1 MKTAVII
8 SGDARTFKD
17 CYPSLDACILSQN
30 DCDVFLHLYEDENTE
45 EVLKTYKPQQFI
57 VEKKGDVSFPVPSAC
72 ETNKPPEVN
81 AFGVMCQWRNVQIAF
96 GMVCDEYDCVLKTRY
111 DIKYTNPL
119 KVSEFDMNKLNVP
132 VGGDWR
138 GGLFDMVAFGSHKIM
153 SHYCSLFD
161 KIGHYCES
169 GVPCHSEILNRVH
182 VSPFIPV
189 NRFEYTVLLRRQ
201 FDKGYI
207 EDRVFT
213 LR

>member
-111 DIKYTNPL
+111 DIKYTDGDYDARRCMATTTTTMFVKMMIL
-119 KVSEFDMNKLNVP
+119 VSYDAVM
-132 VGGDWR
+132 
-138 GGLFDMVAFGSHKIM
+138 
-153 SHYCSLFD
+153 
-161 KIGHYCES
+161 
-169 GVPCHSEILNRVH
+169 VPCAFQCCH
-182 VSPFIPV
+182 VVVI
-189 NRFEYTVLLRRQ
+189 
-201 FDKGYI
+201 
-207 EDRVFT
+207 
-213 LR
+213 